1 MVGDNDVDEQAERG
15 IIVNQLVRILGRN
28 GVIYEE
34 RMTEAQ
40 LRQFLNL
47 AASETNLGMAFAE
60 WTIEIVNLGT
70 QPSDEQGQEKI
81 VSGTTQSAF
90 T

>member
-1 MVGDNDVDEQAERG
+1 VK
-15 IIVNQLVRILGRN
+15 QLIRMRGRN

-47 AASETNLGMAFAE
+47 AASETNFGTAFAE
-60 WTIEIVNLGT
+60 WTIEIVNVEL
-70 QPSDEQGQEKI
+70 SDQMSKDK
-81 VSGTTQSAF
+81 VRSFPAAHC
-90 T
+90 